1 MKIEWTSAQYH
12 PNGTPRRR
20 PLAST
25 MHGWLTK
32 LRGTLLDDEKTR
44 WKGIQEMKEARAI
57 RRWKK
62 QREAQHRASGHG
74 HRIGRLFSI
83 FGKKKKPVTRRPTTS
98 RSQSRA
104 VVRTKTRQRPN
115 PPRHHPSSR
124 GHMRGGPRGGGRPSA
139 SRHNSSRHPR
149 VRQ

>member
-12 PNGTPRRR
+12 PDGTPRRR

-62 QREAQHRASGHG
+62 QREAQRRASGQS

-83 FGKKKKPVTRRPTTS
+83 FGKKKKPDKNAATAESSAASFFFS
-98 RSQSRA
+98 R
-104 VVRTKTRQRPN
+104 T
-115 PPRHHPSSR
+115 H
-124 GHMRGGPRGGGRPSA
+124 
-139 SRHNSSRHPR
+139 
-149 VRQ
+149 